1 MGVPSP
7 WALMGAP
14 AGRWGTRPCRVWMLL
29 ASGVWSRGGR
39 FQNPRAPGWCRLTGD
54 RVGPRRLRASPTRWP
69 GSQAWGGGAPCRQAE
84 LVLEWG
90 PLWGA
95 APDGRGWCWG
105 IPKLGLVAS
114 VWGWGP
120 LVPGAGW
127 CWVWSALGGPGLGG
141 AGLWLPLSPP
151 GGQGWPSGPT
161 GGRRCV
167 LAIWWAGGCPPGG
180 LRGSQGGLCVDGWG
194 CDRVCQLWV

>member
-29 ASGVWSRGGR
+29 ASGVWSHGGR
-39 FQNPRAPGWCRLTGD
+39 FQNPRAPGWCRLTGT
-54 RVGPRRLRASPTRWP
+54 VGPRRLRASPTRWP
-69 GSQAWGGGAPCRQAE
+69 GRQAWGGGAPCRQAE

-95 APDGRGWCWG
+95 APDGRGGPGGSRSSCW
-105 IPKLGLVAS
+105 LLVCGAGARWS
-114 VWGWGP
+114 R
-120 LVPGAGW
+120 GAGW

-141 AGLWLPLSPP
+141 AGLWFPFCNFYFIWEHSFC
-151 GGQGWPSGPT
+151 QKAYQFS
-161 GGRRCV
+161 RAVVSDSVV
-167 LAIWWAGGCPPGG
+167 LGVAKSRTR
-180 LRGSQGGLCVDGWG
+180 LRD
-194 CDRVCQLWV
+194 